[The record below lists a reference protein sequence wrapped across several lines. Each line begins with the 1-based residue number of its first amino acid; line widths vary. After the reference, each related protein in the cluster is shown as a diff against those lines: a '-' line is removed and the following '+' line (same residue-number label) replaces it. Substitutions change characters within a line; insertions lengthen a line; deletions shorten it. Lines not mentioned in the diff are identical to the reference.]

1 MLVCDILLTALGSVL
16 PKKNVMELSALQ
28 GNKDIILKSLTR
40 NHSLSVILICKNEVD
55 RIREC
60 LASVVGLADQVVVLD
75 SGSTDGTVEV
85 IKEFDVQLSMT
96 DWPGFGRQRQ
106 RALDLATGDWVL
118 SIDADERVS
127 PELASEI
134 NRLLAQPEIP
144 CAVYRIPW
152 HQHFLGKR
160 MHFGRYASPQAR
172 LFRRQGAQYPF
183 AQIHETLIFPD
194 GEVGFLGSGLIHY
207 SYRNYLH
214 FTEKHDHYAWLLAK
228 EKYARGERSGIAFA
242 WLRSQWE
249 FLHQYIL
256 RGLILDGVRGYL
268 QARILAQYAF
278 NKYASLWSL
287 QETGASVEDEF
298 RPELR
303 LRRPD

>member
-1 MLVCDILLTALGSVL
+1 MLSGLDCNEDIVL
-16 PKKNVMELSALQ
+16 KP
-28 GNKDIILKSLTR
+28 LTR
-40 NHSLSVILICKNEVD
+40 YHSLSIILICKNEVD
-55 RIREC
+55 RIRDC
-60 LASVVGLADQVVVLD
+60 LASIVGLADQVVVLD
-75 SGSTDGTVEV
+75 SGSDDGTIEV
-85 IKEFDVQLSMT
+85 IKEFDVQLTIT

-118 SIDADERVS
+118 SIDADERVT

-134 NRLLAQPEIP
+134 NRLLSQPEIP

-160 MHFGRYASPQAR
+160 MYFGRYASPQAR
-172 LFRRQGAQYPF
+172 LFRRAGAQYPF
-183 AQIHETLIFPD
+183 AQIHETLMFPE
-194 GEVGFLGSGLIHY
+194 GKVGFLRAGLTHY

-242 WLRSQWE
+242 WLRGHWE
-249 FLHQYIL
+249 FLYQYIL
-256 RGLILDGVRGYL
+256 RGLILDGGRGYL

-287 QETGASVEDEF
+287 QVTGAGVEEEF

-303 LRRPD
+303 LRRPDH